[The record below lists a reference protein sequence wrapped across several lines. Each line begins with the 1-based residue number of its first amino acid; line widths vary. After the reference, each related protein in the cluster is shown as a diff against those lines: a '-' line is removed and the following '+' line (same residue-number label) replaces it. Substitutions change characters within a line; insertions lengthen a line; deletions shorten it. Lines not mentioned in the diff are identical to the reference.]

1 MKSEFIPYDQLNHI
15 NPIMIDYCRK
25 GSVSGFYQQHYNDI
39 MNGSANLNEIFRKIN
54 HRTALCDVL
63 LDTNKKHTVSDKTIQ
78 NIDLLKSEKT
88 YAVVTGQQMGLYSGP
103 LYTIYKTIGAIKT
116 AEYLK
121 EIYPEYNFIPIFW
134 LEHEDS
140 DFQEINNIVILNKN
154 NQNIDLFY
162 KKNEKN
168 EHNSPIF
175 DEILSND
182 INSVNDEI
190 FNQLV
195 QTEFSE
201 NLSGK
206 VKNIY
211 KCGNK
216 LSESFASLLMLLFSK
231 FGLVLINPSEPDI
244 KKLSKNIFVKSID
257 NSEEI
262 HEKVII
268 QSKKLIQEGFFSQ
281 VDTRP
286 SYLYYLDKGSIKNEL
301 NLRKLNKYR
310 IKSPLKLEE
319 KSIFLQEIDK
329 NPEKFIPNVLLR
341 PVVQDTILPTVA
353 YIAGPGEIAYLA
365 QTTPIYKFF
374 NLAQPYIIPRP
385 SVTIIERKIANLL
398 EKYSLNVTGVMN
410 HHDQIKNNLL
420 KESLKDNIL
429 DTLENSRNQINYE
442 MSLLREPL
450 INSDP
455 TLSGMLDTT
464 IKKMNDVFSVL
475 HKRTTEAEKRKN
487 GELLNQ
493 AEKIISHVYP
503 ENDFQ
508 ERKINILYYLNKYD
522 FSFIDLLYENL
533 QINTAQHQVLYL

>member
-1 MKSEFIPYDQLNHI
+1 MKSEFIPYGQLNNI
-15 NPIMIDYCRK
+15 NPIMKDYCRK
-25 GSVSGFYQQHYNDI
+25 GSVSGFYNRHYNDI
-39 MNGSANLNEIFRKIN
+39 MNGRANLNEIFRKIN
-54 HRTALCDVL
+54 HRTTLCDVL
-63 LDTNKKHTVSDKTIQ
+63 LDTNKKYTVSDKTIQ
-78 NIDLLKSEKT
+78 NINLLKSEKT

-116 AEYLK
+116 AGYLK

-154 NQNIDLFY
+154 NQNIDIFY

-168 EHNSPIF
+168 EQNSPIF

-182 INSVNDEI
+182 INSVNEEI

-201 NLSGK
+201 NLSEK

-211 KCGNK
+211 KSGKK
-216 LSESFASLLMLLFSK
+216 LSDSFASFLMLLFSK

-244 KKLSKNIFVKSID
+244 KKLSKNIFVKSIE

-268 QSKKLIQEGFFSQ
+268 QSKKLIQDGFFSQ
-281 VDTRP
+281 VDTKP
-286 SYLYYLDKGSIKNEL
+286 SYLYYLDKGSKKNEL
-301 NLRKLNKYR
+301 NLRKLNKFR
-310 IKSPLKLEE
+310 IKSPFKLEE
-319 KSIFLQEIDK
+319 KSFFLQEIDK

-341 PVVQDTILPTVA
+341 PVVQDNILPTVA

-365 QTTPIYKFF
+365 QTTPIYELF
-374 NLAQPYIIPRP
+374 NITQPFIIPRP

-398 EKYSLNVTGVMN
+398 EKYSLNVFGVLN

-420 KESLKDNIL
+420 KDSSPDNIL
-429 DTLENSRNQINYE
+429 ETLENSRNKINYE
-442 MSLLREPL
+442 MTLLREPL
-450 INSDP
+450 NNTDP

-464 IKKMNDVFSVL
+464 IKKMNDVFAVL
-475 HKRTTEAEKRKN
+475 QKRTVDAEKRKN
-487 GELLNQ
+487 GEMLNQ
-493 AEKIISHVYP
+493 VEKIISHVYP

-533 QINTAQHQVLYL
+533 QINTALHQVLYL

>member
-25 GSVSGFYQQHYNDI
+25 GSVSGFYERHYTDI
-39 MNGSANLNEIFRKIN
+39 IDGRANLNVIFRKIK
-54 HRTALCDVL
+54 HRATLTDVL
-63 LDTNKKHTVSDKTIQ
+63 LNTNTKYAVSDKTIH
-78 NIDLLKSEKT
+78 NINLLKSDKT

-116 AEYLK
+116 SEYLK

-154 NQNIDLFY
+154 NQNYDVFY
-162 KKNEKN
+162 KKSEKN
-168 EHNSPIF
+168 EQNSPIF
-175 DEILSND
+175 DEILSD
-182 INSVNDEI
+182 EINSVNVEI

-201 NLSGK
+201 NLYEK

-211 KCGNK
+211 KSGNL
-216 LSESFASLLMLLFSK
+216 LSESFASWLMLLFSK
-231 FGLVLINPSEPDI
+231 FGLVLINPFEPDI
-244 KKLSKNIFVKSID
+244 KKLSKNIFVKSIE

-268 QSKKLIQEGFFSQ
+268 QSKKLIQDGFFSQ
-281 VDTRP
+281 VDTKP
-286 SYLYYLDKGSIKNEL
+286 SYLYYLDNGSTKNKL
-301 NLRKLNKYR
+301 NLRKLNKFR
-310 IKSPLKLEE
+310 IKSPLKLDE

-329 NPEKFIPNVLLR
+329 NPAKFIPNVLLR
-341 PVVQDTILPTVA
+341 PIIQDNILPTVA

-365 QTTPIYKFF
+365 QTTPIYEFF
-374 NLAQPYIIPRP
+374 NIMQPFIIPRP

-410 HHDQIKNNLL
+410 HQDQIKNILL
-420 KESLKDNIL
+420 KESLPNNIL
-429 DTLENSRNQINYE
+429 DTLENSRNKINYE
-442 MSLLREPL
+442 MILLREPL

-475 HKRTTEAEKRKN
+475 QKRTADAEKRKN

-508 ERKINILYYLNKYD
+508 ERKINILYFLNKYD

-533 QINTAQHQVLYL
+533 QINTARHQVLYL